1 MPWGA
6 WVAWV
11 RALLHRA
18 RSGQAWPESQ
28 PFQVLNFG
36 MVDGL

>member
-1 MPWGA
+1 MAWGA

-11 RALLHRA
+11 RAILHRVSQGA
-18 RSGQAWPESQ
+18 GWPEA
-28 PFQVLNFG
+28 PFGVLNFG